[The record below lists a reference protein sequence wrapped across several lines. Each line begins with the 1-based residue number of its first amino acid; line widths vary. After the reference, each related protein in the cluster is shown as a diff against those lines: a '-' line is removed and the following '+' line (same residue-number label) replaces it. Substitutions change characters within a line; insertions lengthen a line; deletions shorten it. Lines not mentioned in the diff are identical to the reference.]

1 MTGAAAPPA
10 LLDAFDVPDI
20 RAGVQVSTPGPPPTS
35 VTVSQGGDPVVLWDR
50 LVGRSPAFQSRLE
63 VSRAAGDGSWTA
75 PESVQERAIDGWP
88 LAVGAAGDGVV
99 AAWAQYVS
107 PATGGLSDPRRGAAG
122 MTDRVASGG

>member
-20 RAGVQVSTPGPPPTS
+20 RAGVQVSTPGPPPTN

-75 PESVQERAIDGWP
+75 PESARERAIDGWP
-88 LAVGAAGDGVV
+88 LAVGRRGRRRR
-99 AAWAQYVS
+99 
-107 PATGGLSDPRRGAAG
+107 GGLGAVRVSGDRRPQDPRRGAAG